1 MSVAKKCGPPKKTGG
16 CAKPKAKRVKLS
28 ESMLQEFVQH
38 KSSVLVIMVAVM
50 GLGALFAMML
60 GASAAHF

>member
-1 MSVAKKCGPPKKTGG
+1 MPTAKKCASPKKG
-16 CAKPKAKRVKLS
+16 CAKPKAKRAKIS

-50 GLGALFAMML
+50 GLGALFAMMM
-60 GASAAHF
+60 GASAANF